1 MISLFKG
8 GMLGAALSFGV
19 ASMASAQTTIIYAE
33 GGPNRGTR
41 AGAVQDFAETVNRL
55 SDGALEIDIH
65 WGGALVSLTATPQAI
80 RDGVAD
86 AGTILGS
93 YDPSRLAGFYVG
105 DLPTQYSDPWVI
117 MRAMY
122 EMMTTNQAQK
132 DILAEQNMVYL
143 GNFTTTGLNFECRGD
158 HKIESIADFA
168 GKKIRASGT
177 YAKVLNDL
185 GATTLNMGFNEVYQA
200 LDTGLIDCTTG
211 YYYTAAAY
219 KTFEV
224 ATHFSIAQWGGIGS
238 FGIAIN
244 KDEYDSLSSE
254 MQQVLLA
261 AGSEMIDRFAKT
273 QIDEMAVIRE
283 GLETGSIGRQVTV
296 YDFPAEDLLK
306 LEEAGAP
313 HNLDWVAQMDAAGH
327 DGQALFD
334 EYQALLAAYD
344 AERLE
349 KGYPWER

>member
-1 MISLFKG
+1 MTSFFKG
-8 GMLGAALSFGV
+8 GMLGAALSFG
-19 ASMASAQTTIIYAE
+19 AAAMASAQTTIIYAE

-158 HKIESIADFA
+158 HKIESVADFA

-224 ATHFSIAQWGGIGS
+224 ANHFSIAQWGGIGS
-238 FGIAIN
+238 FGIAMN
-244 KDEYDSLSSE
+244 KDEYDDLSPE
-254 MQQVLLA
+254 MQQVLLD

-273 QIDEMAVIRE
+273 QIDEMAVIRD

-296 YDFPAEDLLK
+296 FDFPAEDLLK

-313 HNLDWVAQMDAAGH
+313 HNQDWVTQMDAAGH